1 MAEILLKYLF
11 THEGLVSDC
20 TGCFSILVFV
30 LLVLV
35 LLFIQLHILI
45 QQVHLLIVTRHLEC
59 FWVLQDLHW
68 RKIKENHAVIL
79 DPLLPVQPHSRR
91 TGIPAS
97 KLLLFS

>member
-30 LLVLV
+30 LFYWFWFY
-35 LLFIQLHILI
+35 LFIQLHILI
-45 QQVHLLIVTRHLEC
+45 QQVHLLIVTTHLEC
-59 FWVLQDLHW
+59 FVLQGLHW

-79 DPLLPVQPHSRR
+79 DPPSH
-91 TGIPAS
+91 PATQ
-97 KLLLFS
+97 